1 MSGLI
6 HTIAYMRLSTADAY
20 GVVFIS
26 SFSFSLVG
34 LCFELSLKCPPSGVL
49 TGFSLCMLNLSNTLS
64 TYRSWDNHRSFF
76 GLSRVIFIPRICL
89 ACPRSFIAKHLPKS
103 FFNAA
108 ILLRSWATINI
119 SST

>member
-1 MSGLI
+1 MSGLV
-6 HTIAYMRLSTADAY
+6 HTIAYMRLPTADAY

-34 LCFELSLKCPPSGVL
+34 LCSEHNLKCPPSGVF
-49 TGFSLCMLNLSNTLS
+49 TGFALFMLNLSNTLS
-64 TYRSWDNHRSFF
+64 TYRSWDNHKSFF
-76 GLSRVIFIPRICL
+76 GLSRVIFILRICL
-89 ACPRSFIAKHLPKS
+89 ACPKSFIAKDSPRS

-108 ILLRSWATINI
+108 ILLRSWPTINI

>member
-1 MSGLI
+1 MSGLV
-6 HTIAYMRLSTADAY
+6 HTIAYMRLPTADAY

-49 TGFSLCMLNLSNTLS
+49 TDFALCMLNLSNTLS
-64 TYRSWDNHRSFF
+64 TYRSWDNHKSFF

-108 ILLRSWATINI
+108 ILLRS
-119 SST
+119 